1 MPDRLNQTPGHRT
14 AGAAPARPR
23 PQGRQQPPLAS
34 LQAAAGNRA
43 VASAIRRGSGT
54 AIQRATGT
62 AQLPR
67 DAVVARAT
75 APAVDDDLRI
85 TPVTETGRPAGGTG
99 RAADP
104 ATEQQAAVDEVAA
117 QKAKVATASRA
128 RADAETDVWK
138 ATGEAAEARRK
149 AAGARGRA
157 EKLEGAAGAAELSR
171 TSSLQAEERFTEA
184 AGTAMEKQ
192 RTAEERAGGLQ
203 STENGERAAAKAA
216 RAEERKYTEK
226 AEEAEKQRVAAED
239 RAAHF
244 KEQAEDAVRK
254 QQAAEAEVAR
264 LKEEARKAKA
274 QQEAAETAARAK
286 AEAEDQALRQAVKA
300 QVEAEAED
308 KVAQRVKKWA
318 EEAADALKQAGEAE
332 EEARRHEGESKD
344 AEDARKRA
352 ADEANACAEDRDTAQ
367 EQARAAGDLA
377 ARREKDA
384 DVAARERGK
393 AEREAARHKE
403 AADKAL
409 READR
414 AQADADRQAH
424 LATERRQ
431 QAQAARAE
439 ERGHARDAAEAQDR
453 AAAAGQ
459 RQLDQ
464 RAAQTTATTALS
476 EAKQAREAEEEK
488 AKKAAEEKAKKAAEQ
503 KKTKEAAKPEAPETA
518 EQADGAESAG
528 TGKAGGSRGK
538 GVRQALGAVNSKVK
552 SWVDTVD
559 LWALRASA
567 PYSGT
572 RRSDATQHG
581 DTGTMH
587 DTTVQQ
593 LTEGVPNAISDFT
606 GTADNLKALRT
617 SYKKRNESGPAS
629 HEHRKG
635 LKSKLG
641 GAMTSGLMFV
651 NDFVKGADNIGR
663 VTENVAGAA
672 ELGATSGG
680 LVIGFSALTVGRD
693 IKVFKDTRA
702 QREELKKLFGEQVAK
717 RDENLQK
724 VLNTLGEANTAL
736 AEKSIALANAT
747 TGADAR
753 KALEA
758 VEGERARIE
767 DLREHLMGHLAS
779 GRDYAVKKK
788 GRKLRRRAI
797 NGSGNIA
804 RTAAGAVGI
813 AAAAGAVSGGI
824 GAAVVGGTTALAL
837 GEGAVEKG
845 LRKANKRYDSV
856 RDYKKHA
863 RTTLAQQ
870 GTPEPEPPKLD
881 EDGRG
886 RKSDALKEAV
896 MVTHSIKQGKRQ
908 LNAQELYAQAAG
920 PAVPVGENVPE
931 DIRSQAREFLRKLK
945 CSPVKHNQTEEQ
957 WLESLNDPDLQT
969 EWEGAIA
976 KALSS
981 S

>member
-1 MPDRLNQTPGHRT
+1 MSDRLNQTPGHRT
-14 AGAAPARPR
+14 TGAAPVRPR
-23 PQGRQQPPLAS
+23 PRGRQQPPLAS

-85 TPVTETGRPAGGTG
+85 TPVTETGR
-99 RAADP
+99 AADT
-104 ATEQQAAVDEVAA
+104 ATEQQAAVDEVAD

-138 ATGEAAEARRK
+138 ATGEAADARRK
-149 AAGARGRA
+149 AAGARSRA

-192 RTAEERAGGLQ
+192 QAAEERAGGLQ
-203 STENGERAAAKAA
+203 NTENGERAAAKAA
-216 RAEERKYTEK
+216 RAEERKYTEA

-239 RAAHF
+239 RAVHY

-503 KKTKEAAKPEAPETA
+503 KKTKEAAKPDAPETA
-518 EQADGAESAG
+518 EQADGAEPAG

-641 GAMTSGLMFV
+641 GAMTSGLMLI

-736 AEKSIALANAT
+736 AEKSIALANAA

-767 DLREHLMGHLAS
+767 GLREHLMGHLAS

>member
-14 AGAAPARPR
+14 AGAAPARTR

-138 ATGEAAEARRK
+138 ASGEAAEARRK

-157 EKLEGAAGAAELSR
+157 EKLEGAAGAAELGR
-171 TSSLQAEERFTEA
+171 TSSLEAEERFTEA

-216 RAEERKYTEK
+216 RAEERKYTEA

-264 LKEEARKAKA
+264 LKEKARKAKA

-344 AEDARKRA
+344 ADDARKKA
-352 ADEANACAEDRDTAQ
+352 ADEANACAEDRDTAL
-367 EQARAAGDLA
+367 EQAKAARDRAAL
-377 ARREKDA
+377 REKNA
-384 DVAARERGK
+384 DGAARERGK
-393 AEREAARHKE
+393 AEREAERHKK
-403 AADKAL
+403 AADQAL
-409 READR
+409 RQADR

-488 AKKAAEEKAKKAAEQ
+488 AKKAAEQ
-503 KKTKEAAKPEAPETA
+503 KKTKEAAKPDAPETA
-518 EQADGAESAG
+518 EQADGAEPAG

-641 GAMTSGLMFV
+641 GAMTSGLMLI

-747 TGADAR
+747 TGAETR
-753 KALEA
+753 KALEE

-957 WLESLNDPDLQT
+957 WLESLNDPDLQA

>member
-14 AGAAPARPR
+14 AGAAPARTR

-138 ATGEAAEARRK
+138 ASGEAAEARRK

-171 TSSLQAEERFTEA
+171 TSSLEAEERFTEA

-216 RAEERKYTEK
+216 RAEERKYTEA
-226 AEEAEKQRVAAED
+226 AEEAEKKREAAEE
-239 RAAHF
+239 RAADF
-244 KEQAEDAVRK
+244 KRQADDARQK
-254 QQAAEAEVAR
+254 QAAAEAEVAK
-264 LKEEARKAKA
+264 LKEQARKAEE
-274 QQEAAETAARAK
+274 QQKAAEAAARAK
-286 AEAEDQALRQAVKA
+286 AEAEDEALRQAA
-300 QVEAEAED
+300 RAEAEAEAED
-308 KVAQRVKKWA
+308 EIARRVKKWA
-318 EEAADALKQAGEAE
+318 EEAAEALKQAGEAE
-332 EEARRHEGESKD
+332 EEARRQAGESKD
-344 AEDARKRA
+344 ADDARKKA
-352 ADEANACAEDRDTAQ
+352 ADEANACAEDRDTAL
-367 EQARAAGDLA
+367 EQAKAARDRAAL
-377 ARREKDA
+377 REKNA
-384 DVAARERGK
+384 DGAARERGK
-393 AEREAARHKE
+393 AEREAERHKK
-403 AADKAL
+403 AADQAL
-409 READR
+409 RQADR

-476 EAKQAREAEEEK
+476 EAKQAREAEQEK

-503 KKTKEAAKPEAPETA
+503 KKTKEAAKPDAPETA
-518 EQADGAESAG
+518 EQADGAEPAG

-641 GAMTSGLMFV
+641 GAMTSGLMLI

-753 KALEA
+753 KALDE